1 MAGRRRATRDEAIRD
16 VDALD
21 LFGAPGT
28 PATSGASA
36 PEPAAAYDRRAT
48 SRRASA
54 KPARADASPAKPS
67 APAMGIAEPDEWLAT
82 APPVDPYAHDDDE
95 DAIPGA
101 TPASAISVTML
112 TRTAKD
118 VIEGAFMPLWIRGEV
133 SDFKRHRNGH
143 WYFCLRDAESQVRCV
158 VWSRDQRGM
167 PTSPDDGMQ
176 VTALGQ
182 LTMYAARGDVQLSV
196 KAMAAE
202 GDGLWRKALEETRQ
216 RLAAD
221 GLLDPA
227 RRRPLPLVP
236 RTVAVVTSPDGA
248 ALRDIMAVT
257 SRRHAGVRLVVVP
270 AKVQGIGAPEELC
283 AALARVDRWVRA
295 AERDGAAPP
304 VDVVIIGRGGGGR
317 EDLWAFNDER
327 VARAVAA
334 CRVPIVSAV
343 GHEVDVTLCDLVAD
357 LRAPTPSAAA
367 ESVVPEREAL
377 VAALRDRADAL
388 AGRAGQLVTEAR
400 GSLVDLAGALSERA
414 GRLAERRRAR
424 MLQAA
429 GRLHALSPLATLGR
443 GYAVARTDDARGE
456 ALTSVKRFEPGM
468 PFVLQLRDG
477 AVRATAG
484 DALGDAPLPATPHAP
499 EAA

>member
-1 MAGRRRATRDEAIRD
+1 MDPYG
-16 VDALD
+16 
-21 LFGAPGT
+21 
-28 PATSGASA
+28 
-36 PEPAAAYDRRAT
+36 
-48 SRRASA
+48 
-54 KPARADASPAKPS
+54 
-67 APAMGIAEPDEWLAT
+67 AEPE
-82 APPVDPYAHDDDE
+82 DDG
-95 DAIPGA
+95 IPGA
-101 TPASAISVTML
+101 TPASAISVTTL

-143 WYFCLRDAESQVRCV
+143 WYFCLRDAESQVKCV

-167 PTSPDDGMQ
+167 PASPDDGMQ

-221 GLLDPA
+221 GLLDPT
-227 RRRPLPLVP
+227 RRRPLPFVP

-257 SRRHAGVRLVVVP
+257 ARRHAGVRLVVVP
-270 AKVQGIGAPEELC
+270 ARVQGAGAPEELC
-283 AALARVDRWVRA
+283 AALARIDRWLRQ
-295 AERDGAAPP
+295 AEREGAPP
-304 VDVVIIGRGGGGR
+304 PIDVVIIGRGGGGR

-327 VARAVAA
+327 LARAVAA

-367 ESVVPEREAL
+367 ESVVPERAAL
-377 VAALRDRADAL
+377 VAALRDRADLLAER
-388 AGRAGQLVTEAR
+388 AGRVVTAAR
-400 GSLVDLAGALSERA
+400 ESLVDFGLALSDRA
-414 GRLAERRRAR
+414 ARLAERRRAR
-424 MLQAA
+424 LQQAA

-443 GYAVARTDDARGE
+443 GYAVARADASAGGG
-456 ALTSVKRFEPGM
+456 ALTSVGRFVPGM

-477 AVRATAG
+477 AVRATAHETLP
-484 DALGDAPLPATPHAP
+484 DMLPESSPITDAP
-499 EAA
+499 

>member
-1 MAGRRRATRDEAIRD
+1 MAGRRRGPD
-16 VDALD
+16 VPGDADALD
-21 LFGAPGT
+21 LFGGADAP
-28 PATSGASA
+28 AS
-36 PEPAAAYDRRAT
+36 PEPARSAASRRPAARRAAARPAPPPAPGPT
-48 SRRASA
+48 RSA
-54 KPARADASPAKPS
+54 MP
-67 APAMGIAEPDEWLAT
+67 MGIREPDEWLAT
-82 APPVDPYAHDDDE
+82 SPPVDPYAHEAEEPEDE
-95 DAIPGA
+95 RGIPGA
-101 TPASAISVTML
+101 SPRSAISVTTL

-118 VIEGAFMPLWIRGEV
+118 VLEGAFMPLWIRGEV

-167 PTSPDDGMQ
+167 PTSPDEGMQ

-202 GDGLWRKALEETRQ
+202 GDGLWRKALEEARQ

-221 GLLDPA
+221 GLLDPS

-236 RTVAVVTSPDGA
+236 RRIAMVTSPDGA
-248 ALRDIMAVT
+248 ALRDVIAVA
-257 SRRHAGVRLVVVP
+257 RRRNPSVGIVVVP
-270 AKVQGIGAPEELC
+270 AKVQGAGAPEELV
-283 AALARVDRWVRA
+283 AALDRVRRWVLDA
-295 AERDGAAPP
+295 RDEGREPP
-304 VDVVIIGRGGGGR
+304 VDAVIIGRGGGGR

-334 CRVPIVSAV
+334 CPLPIVSAV
-343 GHEVDVTLCDLVAD
+343 GHEVDITLCDLVAD

-367 ESVVPEREAL
+367 ESLVPEREAL
-377 VAALRDRADAL
+377 LQALRDRAEAL
-388 AGRAGQLVTEAR
+388 AAGAQRHVTGARERLV
-400 GSLVDLAGALSERA
+400 SLAGAMSDRA

-424 MLQAA
+424 LEAVA

-443 GYAVARTDDARGE
+443 GYAVARAASGE
-456 ALTSVKRFEPGM
+456 PLTSVSRFTAGTA
-468 PFVLQLRDG
+468 FVLQLRDG

-484 DALGDAPLPATPHAP
+484 ERLPDAASLTSTPPDLA
-499 EAA
+499 